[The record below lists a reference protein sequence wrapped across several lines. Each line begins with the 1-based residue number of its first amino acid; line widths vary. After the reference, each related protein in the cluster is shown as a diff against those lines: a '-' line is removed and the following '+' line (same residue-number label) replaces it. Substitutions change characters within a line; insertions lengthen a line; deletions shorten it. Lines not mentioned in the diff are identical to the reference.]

1 MLGRRSSFP
10 VRNVLALGIP
20 YWVCLYKQKLVFAYL
35 KIFGN
40 WDSRFVISAASAAVV
55 IPKMLEF
62 QNAGLG
68 KEKGI
73 PTIAIASTSID
84 NVTAMAAFG
93 ILHEFI
99 FQKGINKKKPKN
111 FKW

>member
-1 MLGRRSSFP
+1 
-10 VRNVLALGIP
+10 
-20 YWVCLYKQKLVFAYL
+20 
-35 KIFGN
+35 
-40 WDSRFVISAASAAVV
+40 
-55 IPKMLEF
+55 MLEF

-99 FQKGINKKKPKN
+99 FQKGINKKKNRKILSGKDSFN
-111 FKW
+111 FCQ

>member
-1 MLGRRSSFP
+1 MKVTG
-10 VRNVLALGIP
+10 
-20 YWVCLYKQKLVFAYL
+20 
-35 KIFGN
+35 
-40 WDSRFVISAASAAVV
+40 WDSSFVISAASAAVV

-93 ILHEFI
+93 ILHGFI
-99 FQKGINKKKPKN
+99 FQKGINKTNRKMLSAEDSFNFINRKPVA
-111 FKW
+111 

>member
-1 MLGRRSSFP
+1 
-10 VRNVLALGIP
+10 
-20 YWVCLYKQKLVFAYL
+20 
-35 KIFGN
+35 
-40 WDSRFVISAASAAVV
+40 
-55 IPKMLEF
+55 MLEF

-99 FQKGINKKKPKN
+99 FQKGINKKKTEK
-111 FKW
+111 F

>member
-1 MLGRRSSFP
+1 
-10 VRNVLALGIP
+10 
-20 YWVCLYKQKLVFAYL
+20 
-35 KIFGN
+35 
-40 WDSRFVISAASAAVV
+40 
-55 IPKMLEF
+55 MLEF

-99 FQKGINKKKPKN
+99 FQKGINKKKNPKN
-111 FKW
+111 FKWKGFIQFLSIGNLLHNLSNIPIQILVGVGFGGIWGMILTCFPRKAIRTVSELFMFS